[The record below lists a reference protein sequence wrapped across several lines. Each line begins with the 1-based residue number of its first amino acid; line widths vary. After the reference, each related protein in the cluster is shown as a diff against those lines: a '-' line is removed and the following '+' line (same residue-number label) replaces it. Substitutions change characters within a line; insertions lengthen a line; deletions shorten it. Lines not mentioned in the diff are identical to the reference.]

1 MHNSNLSDSIKLL
14 FKSKG
19 IDLVGFSK
27 IQNIKDFDYMNDW
40 LKNGFHADMK
50 YLENPRRQEPA
61 TSIDLSYESVISCA
75 INYNLFDISKN
86 SLNAKNKN
94 MAWIARYAVIDDYHK
109 VLKRLIDNLMQEI
122 SKVYKLNYKVYIDTG
137 PLLERAYSKYAGI
150 GWVGKNSCIINKD
163 IGSFF
168 FLAEILIDKP
178 LIYDEPVK
186 EMCGTCTRCIDSCP
200 TNAIVEDKQIDS
212 NKCISYLTIE
222 NKNIVDNNLASQIS
236 NNVYGC
242 DICQEVCPWNRKVKI
257 KENFN
262 WNIRDYFISPDFN
275 ELLDLIE
282 NDWEEI
288 KINSPLKRAKKQG
301 LIRNILLAMA
311 NTKDIKYM
319 KRIKYYLTNEN
330 QVLATTAKQA
340 IFILDN

>member
-50 YLENPRRQEPA
+50 YLENPIRQEPA
-61 TSIDLSYESVISCA
+61 SSIDLSYESVISCA

-109 VLKRLIDNLMQEI
+109 VLKRLIDSLMQEI
-122 SKVYKLNYKVYIDTG
+122 TKVYELNYKVYIDTG

-163 IGSFF
+163 LGSFF
-168 FLAEILIDKP
+168 FLSEILIDKP

-186 EMCGTCTRCIDSCP
+186 EMCGTCTRCIDSL
-200 TNAIVEDKQIDS
+200 S
-212 NKCISYLTIE
+212 
-222 NKNIVDNNLASQIS
+222 
-236 NNVYGC
+236 
-242 DICQEVCPWNRKVKI
+242 
-257 KENFN
+257 
-262 WNIRDYFISPDFN
+262 
-275 ELLDLIE
+275 LIH
-282 NDWEEI
+282 I
-288 KINSPLKRAKKQG
+288 
-301 LIRNILLAMA
+301 
-311 NTKDIKYM
+311 
-319 KRIKYYLTNEN
+319 
-330 QVLATTAKQA
+330 
-340 IFILDN
+340 